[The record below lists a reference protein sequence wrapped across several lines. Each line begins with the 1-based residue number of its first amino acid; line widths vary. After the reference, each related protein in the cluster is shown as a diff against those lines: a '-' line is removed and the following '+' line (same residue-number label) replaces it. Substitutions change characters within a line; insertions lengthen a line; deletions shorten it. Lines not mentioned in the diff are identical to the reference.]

1 MCNFEVLF
9 IKMNYISIENV
20 TKVWHD
26 KPVLKNVTFGIQAGE
41 KVALVAG
48 NGQGKST
55 LLSIIMGKESPNEG
69 KAIVRKEIKVGY
81 LPQEPE
87 LFNDITV
94 IDNILL
100 EENEVSRV
108 VRRYEQVLEMVEAG
122 DSSDEVMGYLEN
134 ATEQMNLLNAW
145 DYESKVKQVLSQ
157 LKISNFNQLAGSLS
171 GGQRKRVALAKVL
184 LSQPDLLIMD
194 EPTNHLDLEMIE
206 WLEGFLSQRDLTLFL
221 VTHDRYFL
229 DRVCNSII
237 EIDNGKVYHYKGNY
251 AYYVQNKAE
260 REANA
265 ASELEKD
272 KNLFRREL
280 EWVRR
285 MPKARSTKS
294 KSRVES
300 FNDLEEKIKNQRTQL
315 EVKMTMRMER
325 MGSKILEL
333 HHVGKSF
340 GDLKILHDFS
350 YVFKNKEKV
359 GIIGPNGVGKSTLLN
374 IIMGLEGLD
383 SGKVILGD
391 TVKIGYFSQQGIK
404 VDEGKKVIDVVRD
417 VADWIPMANGNK
429 LTASQMLLQF
439 GFDYDKQFD
448 FVAKLSGG
456 ERRRLFLLTILME
469 APNFLILDE
478 PTNDLDIKTLTVL
491 ENFLETYEGCVM
503 IVSHDRFFMDKL
515 VDHCFIFEGQG
526 IVRDF
531 PGNYSEYRDSV
542 DFLEAQK
549 EAAKTSS
556 TATHKDNSNKNN
568 ALVQGKSAVNK
579 DETDSF
585 NSSQTIGSAKVDMS
599 GEKLASKLEG
609 ASEQV
614 SLNSDNISKPA
625 VTRKLSFKEKF
636 ELDTIEKELPQL
648 QERRSSLEKQLSEN
662 DSDYES
668 ILTITQELSEL
679 NRKIDDMEFRWLELS
694 EG

>member
-1 MCNFEVLF
+1 MFYSLF
-9 IKMNYISIENV
+9 MNYLSIENL

-55 LLSIIMGKESPNEG
+55 LLSIIMGQESPNEG
-69 KAIVRKEIKVGY
+69 KAIIRKEIKVGY

-87 LFNDITV
+87 LLNDVSV

-100 EENEVSRV
+100 EENEVSKV
-108 VRRYEQVLEMVEAG
+108 VRRYEHVIEMVESG
-122 DSSDEVMGYLEN
+122 DSSEEVMGFLEN

-184 LSQPDLLIMD
+184 LSQPDFLIMD

-237 EIDNGKVYHYKGNY
+237 EIDNGTVYHYKGNY

-300 FNDLEEKIKNQRTQL
+300 FNDLEEKIRSQRTQL

-333 HHVGKSF
+333 HHVGKAF
-340 GDLKILHDFS
+340 EHLRVLDDFS

-374 IIMGLEGLD
+374 IIMGSEPLD
-383 SGKVILGD
+383 SGKVVLGD
-391 TVKIGYFSQQGIK
+391 TVKIGYYSQQGIK
-404 VDEGKKVIDVVRD
+404 VDETKKVIDVIRD

-448 FVAKLSGG
+448 FVNKLSGG

-491 ENFLETYEGCVM
+491 EDFLESYEGCVI

-515 VDHCFIFEGQG
+515 VDHCFIFEGNG
-526 IVRDF
+526 VVRDF
-531 PGNYSEYRDSV
+531 PGNYTDYRDSV
-542 DFLEAQK
+542 DFLEAQNEVK
-549 EAAKTSS
+549 KSKSTVNSNS
-556 TATHKDNSNKNN
+556 TATLNAEASLKLEYSEFIDSASQLKGDVNNGLTSKANSQENIESVKSNN
-568 ALVQGKSAVNK
+568 V
-579 DETDSF
+579 
-585 NSSQTIGSAKVDMS
+585 AKVNDALKNGS
-599 GEKLASKLEG
+599 NQKKL
-609 ASEQV
+609 
-614 SLNSDNISKPA
+614 
-625 VTRKLSFKEKF
+625 TFKEKF

-648 QERRSSLEKQLSEN
+648 QERRSSLEISLSDA
-662 DSDYES
+662 DSDYEK
-668 ILTITQELSEL
+668 ILQITQELSEL

>member
-1 MCNFEVLF
+1 
-9 IKMNYISIENV
+9 MNYLSIENL

-55 LLSIIMGKESPNEG
+55 LLSIIMGQESPNEG
-69 KAIVRKEIKVGY
+69 KAIIRKEIKVGY

-87 LFNDITV
+87 LLNDVSV

-100 EENEVSRV
+100 EENEISKV
-108 VRRYEQVLEMVEAG
+108 VRRYEHVIEMVESG
-122 DSSDEVMGYLEN
+122 DSSEEVMGFLEN

-184 LSQPDLLIMD
+184 LSQPDFLIMD

-237 EIDNGKVYHYKGNY
+237 EIDNGTVYHYKGNY

-300 FNDLEEKIKNQRTQL
+300 FNDLEDKIRSQRTQL

-333 HHVGKSF
+333 HHVGKAF
-340 GDLKILHDFS
+340 EHLRVLDDFS

-374 IIMGLEGLD
+374 IIMGSEPLD
-383 SGKVILGD
+383 SGKVVLGD
-391 TVKIGYFSQQGIK
+391 TVKIGYYSQQGIK
-404 VDEGKKVIDVVRD
+404 VDESKKVIDIIRD

-448 FVAKLSGG
+448 FVNKLSGG

-491 ENFLETYEGCVM
+491 EDFLESYEGCVI

-515 VDHCFIFEGQG
+515 VDHCFIFEGNG
-526 IVRDF
+526 VVRDF
-531 PGNYSEYRDSV
+531 PGNYTDYRDSV
-542 DFLEAQK
+542 DFLEAQNEVK
-549 EAAKTSS
+549 KSKVDAVKVNSLENSVSS
-556 TATHKDNSNKNN
+556 IEVNN
-568 ALVQGKSAVNK
+568 ALQDRVVEDAQ
-579 DETDSF
+579 
-585 NSSQTIGSAKVDMS
+585 
-599 GEKLASKLEG
+599 
-609 ASEQV
+609 
-614 SLNSDNISKPA
+614 LNSVNGSTNNSGNIHTQLAVDSGKPA
-625 VTRKLSFKEKF
+625 SNQRKLSFKEKF
-636 ELDTIEKELPQL
+636 ELDTLEKELPQL
-648 QERRSSLEKQLSEN
+648 QERRSSLEKSLN
-662 DSDYES
+662 DADSDYEQ
-668 ILTITQELSEL
+668 ILQITQEISEL

>member
-1 MCNFEVLF
+1 MFYSLF
-9 IKMNYISIENV
+9 MNYLSIENL

-55 LLSIIMGKESPNEG
+55 LLSIIMGQESPNEG
-69 KAIVRKEIKVGY
+69 KAIIRKEIKVGY

-87 LFNDITV
+87 LLNDLSV

-100 EENEVSRV
+100 EENEISKV
-108 VRRYEQVLEMVEAG
+108 VRRYEHVIEMVESG
-122 DSSDEVMGYLEN
+122 DSSEEVMGFLEN

-184 LSQPDLLIMD
+184 LSQPDFLIMD

-237 EIDNGKVYHYKGNY
+237 EIDNGTVYHYKGNY

-300 FNDLEEKIKNQRTQL
+300 FNDLEEKIRSQRTQL

-333 HHVGKSF
+333 HHVGKAF
-340 GDLKILHDFS
+340 EHLRVLDDFS

-374 IIMGLEGLD
+374 IIMGSEPLD
-383 SGKVILGD
+383 SGKVVLGD
-391 TVKIGYFSQQGIK
+391 TVKIGYYSQQGIK
-404 VDEGKKVIDVVRD
+404 VDESKKVIDVIRD

-448 FVAKLSGG
+448 FVNKLSGG

-491 ENFLETYEGCVM
+491 EDFLESYEGCVI

-515 VDHCFIFEGQG
+515 VDHCFIFEGNG
-526 IVRDF
+526 VVRDF
-531 PGNYSEYRDSV
+531 PGNYTDYRDSV
-542 DFLEAQK
+542 DFLEAQNEVK
-549 EAAKTSS
+549 
-556 TATHKDNSNKNN
+556 
-568 ALVQGKSAVNK
+568 KSK
-579 DETDSF
+579 GD
-585 NSSQTIGSAKVDMS
+585 
-599 GEKLASKLEG
+599 ASKVKG
-609 ASEQV
+609 SENSVRGIEVNNDLQDRV
-614 SLNSDNISKPA
+614 FEDVQLNSVNGSVNNSGNIHTQLAVDSGKP
-625 VTRKLSFKEKF
+625 VSNQRKLSFKEKF
-636 ELDTIEKELPQL
+636 ELDTLEKELPQL
-648 QERRSSLEKQLSEN
+648 QERRSSLERSLN
-662 DSDYES
+662 DADSDYEQ
-668 ILTITQELSEL
+668 ILQITQEISEL